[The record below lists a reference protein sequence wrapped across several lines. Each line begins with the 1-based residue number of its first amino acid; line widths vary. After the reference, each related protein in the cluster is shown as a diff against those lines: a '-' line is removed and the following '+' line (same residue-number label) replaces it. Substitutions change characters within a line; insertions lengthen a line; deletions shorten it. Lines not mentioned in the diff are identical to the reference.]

1 MKPTLPAVLALLL
14 GALLVWLA
22 LAWLVD
28 VLTLPVS
35 RASDWGSAPV
45 LRRKASEMGVCA
57 ALRAPGPCARVSPGP
72 QRRWLRR
79 GRERGDRISLGRRT
93 IRSTAGAGGRTGSPT
108 GRADR
113 RRKSRFGI
121 GGQGGDHDGPHRVRR
136 RRRPGQARTCR
147 QPRPAGRQPDRNQF
161 F

>member
-57 ALRAPGPCARVSPGP
+57 ALRARCH
-72 QRRWLRR
+72 QL
-79 GRERGDRISLGRRT
+79 
-93 IRSTAGAGGRTGSPT
+93 
-108 GRADR
+108 
-113 RRKSRFGI
+113 
-121 GGQGGDHDGPHRVRR
+121 
-136 RRRPGQARTCR
+136 
-147 QPRPAGRQPDRNQF
+147 
-161 F
+161 